1 MVRGHLE
8 VARQVAHAHQAKV
21 NDVVLAAVAGGLR
34 RLLAGRGEP
43 VDRLMLRAMVPISL
57 HHEQPGQTRG
67 NQPGWMM
74 VPLPLGK
81 PDPVHRRRC
90 TWPGRGYWSCSQ
102 WCRSWAT

>member
-1 MVRGHLE
+1 M
-8 VARQVAHAHQAKV
+8 
-21 NDVVLAAVAGGLR
+21 LAAVAGGLR
-34 RLLAGRGEP
+34 QLLAGRGEP